1 MSASSKKKLRNAQES
16 EKLTERQVSAQKEAK
31 KLKIY
36 TAAFIVITVIL
47 LVTALTV
54 GVMQIIDGSGIRQK
68 NSVAMTV
75 GDTEI
80 NAVEMTYF
88 YVDAVQNFCNSN
100 SDFLMYLLDTTAPLD
115 QQIYSQEDGTTWA
128 DYFLTLAQSNAEYVY
143 TLYNAAVAEGY
154 AMTDAEK
161 LELENSFNTIGFYA
175 SMNGFADSE
184 AYIKAVYGN
193 LANEEDFRAYQEKVT
208 LASSYRNAFA
218 DSLTYDEADLEE
230 AQKDNYDQ
238 YSSFTFNSY
247 YISASRFL
255 EGGTSNADGTVT
267 YSDEEKAASTAAAEA
282 AVKSLC
288 ENTYDSTEAFDE
300 AIAALPVNEG
310 MTTAKSSANSNVL
323 YTSVE
328 SSLSTEMAQ
337 WLAGDRQEG
346 DIAYFVYE
354 SAGVV
359 NGYYALY
366 FVEKNDNN
374 VFLPTVRH
382 ILIGSEAVMNGVE
395 TYTEETLAAYKEEAE
410 TLLQQ
415 WKDNGGT
422 EQSFGELASMHT
434 KDTASASVGGLYQNI
449 VPGQMVDAFND
460 WCFDEHQVGDT
471 GIVETE
477 YGYHIMYFCGV
488 SEETYRNQMITA
500 ELTDAKL
507 ESWYEELHAKYPV
520 VLGDSTYLPMSM
532 IIGG

>member
-1 MSASSKKKLRNAQES
+1 MSASSKKKLRNAQEA
-16 EKLTERQVSAQKEAK
+16 EKLTERQISAQKEAK

-36 TAAFIVITVIL
+36 TAAFIIITVIL

-75 GDTEI
+75 GDTKI
-80 NAVEMTYF
+80 NAIEMNYF

-100 SDFLMYLLDTTAPLD
+100 SDFLMYLLDTTVPLN
-115 QQIYSQEDGTTWA
+115 QQVYSQADGSTWA
-128 DYFLTLAQSNAEYVY
+128 DYFLTIAQSNAEYVY
-143 TLYNAAVAEGY
+143 TLYNAAMAEGY
-154 AMTDAEK
+154 TMTDAEK
-161 LELENSFNTIGFYA
+161 LDLENSINTISFYA
-175 SMNGFADSE
+175 SMNGFANSE
-184 AYIKAVYGN
+184 SYIKAVYGN
-193 LANEEDFRAYQEKVT
+193 LANEDNFRAYQEKVT
-208 LASSYRNAFA
+208 LATSYRNAFA
-218 DSLTYDEADLEE
+218 DAINLDEAALEA
-230 AQKDNYDQ
+230 AQAENYDQ
-238 YSSFTFNSY
+238 YSSFSFNSY

-255 EGGTSNADGTVT
+255 EGGTTDENGTKT
-267 YSDEEKAASTAAAEA
+267 YSDEEKAASVAAAEA

-288 ENTYDSTEAFDE
+288 GTSYDSTEAFDE

-323 YTSVE
+323 YTSAE

-346 DIAYFVYE
+346 DVAYFVYE
-354 SAGVV
+354 SSGVV

-382 ILIGSEAVMNGVE
+382 ILIGSDDVLNGVAA
-395 TYTEETLAAYKEEAE
+395 YTEEDLAKYKADAEA
-410 TLLQQ
+410 LLQQ
-415 WKDNGGT
+415 WKDMGGT
-422 EQSFGELASMHT
+422 EQAFGELAAMNS
-434 KDTASASVGGLYQNI
+434 KDTASASVGGLYENI

-460 WCFDEHQVGDT
+460 WCFDKHQVGDT

-477 YGYHIMYFCGV
+477 FGYHIMYFCSL
-488 SEETYRNQMITA
+488 SEDTYRNQMIT
-500 ELTDAKL
+500 EDLTNAKL
-507 ESWYEELHAKYPV
+507 ESWYEELHVKYPV
-520 VLGDSTYLPMSM
+520 VLGESTYLPMDMTIS
-532 IIGG
+532 G

>member
-175 SMNGFADSE
+175 SMNGF
-184 AYIKAVYGN
+184 
-193 LANEEDFRAYQEKVT
+193 
-208 LASSYRNAFA
+208 
-218 DSLTYDEADLEE
+218 
-230 AQKDNYDQ
+230 
-238 YSSFTFNSY
+238 
-247 YISASRFL
+247 
-255 EGGTSNADGTVT
+255 
-267 YSDEEKAASTAAAEA
+267 
-282 AVKSLC
+282 C
-288 ENTYDSTEAFDE
+288 
-300 AIAALPVNEG
+300 
-310 MTTAKSSANSNVL
+310 
-323 YTSVE
+323 
-328 SSLSTEMAQ
+328 
-337 WLAGDRQEG
+337 
-346 DIAYFVYE
+346 
-354 SAGVV
+354 
-359 NGYYALY
+359 
-366 FVEKNDNN
+366 
-374 VFLPTVRH
+374 
-382 ILIGSEAVMNGVE
+382 
-395 TYTEETLAAYKEEAE
+395 
-410 TLLQQ
+410 
-415 WKDNGGT
+415 
-422 EQSFGELASMHT
+422 
-434 KDTASASVGGLYQNI
+434 
-449 VPGQMVDAFND
+449 
-460 WCFDEHQVGDT
+460 
-471 GIVETE
+471 
-477 YGYHIMYFCGV
+477 
-488 SEETYRNQMITA
+488 
-500 ELTDAKL
+500 
-507 ESWYEELHAKYPV
+507 
-520 VLGDSTYLPMSM
+520 
-532 IIGG
+532 